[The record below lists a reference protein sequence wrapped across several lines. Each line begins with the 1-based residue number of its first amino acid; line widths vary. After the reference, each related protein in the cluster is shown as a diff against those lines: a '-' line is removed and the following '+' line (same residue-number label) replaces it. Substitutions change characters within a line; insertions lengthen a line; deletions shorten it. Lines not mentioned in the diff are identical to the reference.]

1 MKIRTGCIE
10 CVREKTQV
18 DEQDLRLE
26 IRDDG
31 IYSVTCINGHE
42 STVILNHHKYEIL
55 FEMGV
60 LALSDGYTREA
71 VSNFAASLER
81 FYEFSIEVFLRNSGV
96 YGSAFEQSWKNLRN
110 QSERQLGAYLILYLN
125 HFSRYEHF
133 GKQPEMFD
141 EKLTKFRNDVI
152 HKGKFPSYEEVI
164 KYSEAVFTYIRNRLV
179 ELKDQF
185 SDAVEIV
192 YDKNIANYMMNNNSD
207 GKPLVSWSENTVFR
221 ASRPIEE
228 IKELNFL
235 NCIEERKVY
244 RTFYNK

>member
-1 MKIRTGCIE
+1 MKIRTSCIE
-10 CVREKTQV
+10 CIREKAHR

-31 IYSVTCINGHE
+31 IYSVTCFNGHE
-42 STVILNHHKYEIL
+42 STIVLNHHKYEIL

-96 YGSAFEQSWKNLRN
+96 YGSAFEQTWKNLRN

-125 HFSRYEHF
+125 HYSKYELI

-141 EKLTKFRNDVI
+141 DKLTKFRNDVI
-152 HKGKFPSYEEVI
+152 HKGKFPSYDEVI
-164 KYSEAVFTYIRNRLV
+164 KYSEAVFTFIRNHLV
-179 ELKDQF
+179 DLKGEF

-192 YDKNIANYMMNNNSD
+192 NDKYIANYMMKNNSD
-207 GKPLVSWSENTVFR
+207 GKHLVSWSENTVFR

-235 NCIEERKVY
+235 NCIDEKRVY
-244 RTFYNK
+244 RTFHNK